1 VTQPPRPREPI
12 APVALEAIGFDFD
25 HTLGLDHGLE
35 ATAFAELA
43 ADLGRPIALTE
54 PPWSTTIPELLARFR
69 GGELSVEDAVA
80 LFVQSL
86 GVDGDPVDRAQQWRE
101 HCYAL
106 VPKHV
111 RPVDG
116 AREVLAALRAAGV
129 PLAILTNGWSP
140 LQEKKIAQALGDFP
154 EPILVSEVLGVAK
167 PDAAAFAKLAD
178 VLCVAVGAIAYVGDN
193 PKTDVAGAQGAGL
206 VGVWFDWEGISYPG
220 DTPPAQIVIHAL
232 AEVAGL
238 VPGRTAETENLVS

>member
-1 VTQPPRPREPI
+1 MTDRAHPI
-12 APVALEAIGFDFD
+12 VAIGFDFD

-43 ADLGRPIALTE
+43 ADLGKPISLADA
-54 PPWSTTIPELLARFR
+54 PWSSIVPALLARFR

-80 LFVQSL
+80 LFTREL
-86 GVDGDPVDRAQQWRE
+86 GDDGDPVDRAQQWRE

-111 RPVDG
+111 TPVDG
-116 AREVLAALRAAGV
+116 ARAVLDALRAAGV
-129 PLAILTNGWSP
+129 PIAILTNGWSP

-154 EPILVSEVLGVAK
+154 EPILISEVLGVSK
-167 PDAAAFAKLAD
+167 PDAAAFAKLVDALR
-178 VLCVAVGAIAYVGDN
+178 VPSHAIAYVGDN

-206 VGVWFDWEGISYPG
+206 TGVWFDWEGISYPT

-232 AEVAGL
+232 ADVSAL
-238 VPGRTAETENLVS
+238 VPGRAAETENLVS